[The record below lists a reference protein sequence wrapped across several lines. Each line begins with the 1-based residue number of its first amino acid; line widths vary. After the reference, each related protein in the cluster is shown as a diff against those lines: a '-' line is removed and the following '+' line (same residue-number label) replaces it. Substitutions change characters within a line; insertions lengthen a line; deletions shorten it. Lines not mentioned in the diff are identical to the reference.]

1 MHMQEGNSVDI
12 RPLSLN
18 DAEQELVLQ
27 TENRMFFERFAMSRQ
42 EDFYTLEGRKKR
54 IEQSLKNGEND
65 TEYSF
70 GIFLQDQTLIGTISL
85 FQVVRG
91 SLQSAFIGYFL
102 DGRHNGKGYAT
113 KAVKLAVDYA
123 FNELKLH
130 RIEAGVMPHNKASI
144 RVLEKAGFHKEGIAR
159 KNVKINGKWEDHQVL
174 AIIHPED
181 T

>member
-1 MHMQEGNSVDI
+1 MQEGI

-27 TENRMFFERFAMSRQ
+27 RENRMFFERFAMSRQ

-54 IEQSLKNGEND
+54 IEQSLKNAKND

-91 SLQSAFIGYFL
+91 SLQSAFMVTF
-102 DGRHNGKGYAT
+102 
-113 KAVKLAVDYA
+113 
-123 FNELKLH
+123 
-130 RIEAGVMPHNKASI
+130 
-144 RVLEKAGFHKEGIAR
+144 
-159 KNVKINGKWEDHQVL
+159 
-174 AIIHPED
+174 
-181 T
+181 

>member
-1 MHMQEGNSVDI
+1 M
-12 RPLSLN
+12 N

-27 TENRMFFERFAMSRQ
+27 TENRTFFERFAMSGQ

-54 IEQSLKNGEND
+54 IEQSLKNAEND
-65 TEYSF
+65 TEYNF
-70 GIFLQDQTLIGTISL
+70 FCIFLQDQTLIGTISL

-91 SLQSAFIGYFL
+91 AIQSAFIGYFS
-102 DGRHNGKGYAT
+102 DGEHNGKGYAT

-144 RVLEKAGFHKEGIAR
+144 RVLEKAGFHKEDIAR

-181 T
+181 K

>member
-27 TENRMFFERFAMSRQ
+27 TENRMFFERFAMTRQ
-42 EDFYTLEGRKKR
+42 EDFYTLEGLKKR
-54 IEQSLKNGEND
+54 IEQSLKNAEND

-70 GIFLQDQTLIGTISL
+70 GIFLQDQALIGTISL

-102 DGRHNGKGYAT
+102 DGKYNGKGYAT

-123 FNELKLH
+123 FNELELH
-130 RIEAGVMPHNKASI
+130 RIEAGVMPNNKASI
-144 RVLEKAGFHKEGIAR
+144 RVLEKAVFHKEGIAR
-159 KNVKINGKWEDHQVL
+159 KKVKINGKWEDHQVL

>member
-1 MHMQEGNSVDI
+1 MHMQEGI

-27 TENRMFFERFAMSRQ
+27 RENRMFFERFAMSRQ

-54 IEQSLKNGEND
+54 IEQSLKNAKND

-91 SLQSAFIGYFL
+91 SLQSAFMVTF
-102 DGRHNGKGYAT
+102 
-113 KAVKLAVDYA
+113 
-123 FNELKLH
+123 
-130 RIEAGVMPHNKASI
+130 
-144 RVLEKAGFHKEGIAR
+144 
-159 KNVKINGKWEDHQVL
+159 
-174 AIIHPED
+174 
-181 T
+181 

>member
-1 MHMQEGNSVDI
+1 MQEENAIVI

-18 DAEQELVLQ
+18 DAERELVLQ
-27 TENRMFFERFAMSRQ
+27 TENRMFFEQFAMSRQ

-54 IEQSLKNGEND
+54 IEQSLKDAEND

-91 SLQSAFIGYFL
+91 SLQSAFNGYFL
-102 DGRHNGKGYAT
+102 DGKHNGKGYAT
-113 KAVKLAVDYA
+113 KAVKLIVDYA

-130 RIEAGVMPHNKASI
+130 RIEAGVMPRNKASI

-159 KNVKINGKWEDHQVL
+159 KNVKIKGKWEDHQVL

-181 T
+181 K